1 MGTKASGGY
10 ALSGY
15 TSMRGDETI
24 AFRATL
30 TLDGRALGEV
40 SNDGRGGSN
49 LYRLTDPAA
58 RKAFLAF
65 ATALTPESFEPDDA
79 LIERLIVIRTL
90 NRSHCVAFLLEGDDP
105 FVKGTYHTFQATTS
119 FADAVDHLVHW
130 PRTGSFVPSIWVND
144 RSEFVPVA
152 ELASA

>member
-1 MGTKASGGY
+1 MSTKTTHSGY

-49 LYRLTDPAA
+49 LYRLTDPAEHE
-58 RKAFLAF
+58 AFLAF
-65 ATALTPESFEPDDA
+65 ATALDPGSFEPDDA
-79 LIERLIVIRTL
+79 LIERLIVIRTVNL
-90 NRSHCVAFLLEGDDP
+90 PALTDGASECVMA
-105 FVKGTYHTFQATTS
+105 
-119 FADAVDHLVHW
+119 
-130 PRTGSFVPSIWVND
+130 
-144 RSEFVPVA
+144 
-152 ELASA
+152 